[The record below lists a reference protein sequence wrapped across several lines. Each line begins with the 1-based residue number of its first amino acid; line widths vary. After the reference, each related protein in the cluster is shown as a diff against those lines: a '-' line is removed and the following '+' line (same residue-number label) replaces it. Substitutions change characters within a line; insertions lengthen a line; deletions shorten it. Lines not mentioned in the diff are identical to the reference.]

1 MLRVM
6 MNKQFATDLRFD
18 SPAIYRICVCGRIT
32 ARWSDRLGGMTIT
45 VDTPSAGS
53 AVTTLVGELD
63 DQASLAGVLNT
74 LYELHL
80 PVLSVK
86 VLEGVAE

>member
-6 MNKQFATDLRFD
+6 MNTPAADDLRFD
-18 SPAIYRICVCGRIT
+18 GPAVYRISVCGRIA

-45 VDTPSAGS
+45 VEPADTGQSI
-53 AVTTLVGELD
+53 TTLLGELE

-80 PVLSVK
+80 PVLSVEH
-86 VLEGVAE
+86 LSAG